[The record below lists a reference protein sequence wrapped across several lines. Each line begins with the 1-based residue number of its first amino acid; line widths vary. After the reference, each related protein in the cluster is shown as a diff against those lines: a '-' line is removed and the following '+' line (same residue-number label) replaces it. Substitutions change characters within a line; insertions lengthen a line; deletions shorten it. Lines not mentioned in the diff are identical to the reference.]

1 MKKSLTLLLLVF
13 ATSIF
18 AQNTYYV
25 SNTGNDSNNGL
36 SLANAFLTLQH
47 ASDIVAAGDVV
58 RVEDG
63 TYLGFDIRNKN
74 GTSTNPI
81 TFLATGDNVVVN
93 QPCPFRNDIINVEN
107 ADYVIVDGFI
117 IKDAPVGNGLPG
129 GNGIRVV
136 VSDHCIIRNNFCD
149 NSAERGIFTGFTD
162 DIIIENNVCTNSIDE
177 HGIYVSNS
185 SDRPIIRYNECYG
198 NNGTGIQINA
208 DASAGEDGIT
218 HDAQIYGNILHDNN
232 SAAGINL
239 DGAVN
244 TLIYNNLIYNNHSAQ
259 GIALYRSDAAV
270 ASSGAKIYNNTIIVP
285 TDGRWGILV
294 NVGANANTEIYN
306 NIIINLHAWRG
317 CITVESTT
325 GFFSGYNIVNDR
337 MSVSGDG
344 STITLAE
351 WQAFG
356 LGLNSLLADPLNQ
369 IFVDW
374 SSGNYELAPGSQ
386 AIDAGTSIVGA
397 IVTDDLMG
405 NNRPLGAAYDIGAY
419 EYEAV
424 NCSTSDMSG
433 VTTEM
438 GDIYLKAPCY
448 GIILTSP
455 NGSCFRIKVSDNGSL
470 IAEAITCP

>member
-13 ATSIF
+13 TTSIF

-25 SNTGNDSNNGL
+25 SNNGNDTNDGL
-36 SLANAFLTLQH
+36 SLARPFLTLQH
-47 ASDIVAAGDVV
+47 AADIVSAGDIV
-58 RVEDG
+58 RIENG
-63 TYLGFDIRNKN
+63 TYVGFDIRNKS

-81 TFLATGDNVVVN
+81 TFSAMGDNVVIN
-93 QPCPFRNDIINVEN
+93 ESGPIRYDIINIEN
-107 ADYVIVDGFI
+107 ADYVIVEGVTAR
-117 IKDAPVGNGLPG
+117 DAPGS

-149 NSAERGIFTGFTD
+149 NNAERGIFTGFTD

-208 DASAGEDGIT
+208 DLSSGGDGIT
-218 HDAQIYGNILHDNN
+218 SDAQIYGNIIHDNN
-232 SAAGINL
+232 RAAGINL

-244 TLIYNNLIYNNHSAQ
+244 AVIYNNLIYNNHFAQ
-259 GIALYRSDAAV
+259 GIALFQIDAA
-270 ASSGAKIYNNTIIVP
+270 APSSGVQIYNNTIIVP
-285 TDGRWGILV
+285 PDGRWGILV
-294 NVGANANTEIYN
+294 KAGANPNTKIYN

-317 CITVESTT
+317 CIALESTT
-325 GFFSGYNIVNDR
+325 GFFGNYNIVNDR
-337 MSVSGDG
+337 MSVIGDG

-356 LGLNSLLADPLNQ
+356 LGLNSLIADPLNQ

-386 AIDAGTSIVGA
+386 AIDAGTSLVSA
-397 IVTDDLMG
+397 LVTDDLAG
-405 NNRPLGAAYDIGAY
+405 NNRPLGAGYDIGTY

-424 NCSTSDMSG
+424 NCATSDMPG
-433 VTTEM
+433 MVTEM
-438 GDIYLKAPCY
+438 GDIYLQAPCY

>member
-13 ATSIF
+13 TTSIF

-25 SNTGNDSNNGL
+25 SNNGNDTNDGL
-36 SLANAFLTLQH
+36 SLARAFLTLQH
-47 ASDIVAAGDVV
+47 AADIVTTGDIV
-58 RVEDG
+58 RIENG
-63 TYLGFDIRNKN
+63 TYVGFDIRNKN

-81 TFLATGDNVVVN
+81 TFIAMGDNVVVN

-117 IKDAPVGNGLPG
+117 VRDAPGN

-149 NSAERGIFTGFTD
+149 NNAERGIFTGFTD
-162 DIIIENNVCTNSIDE
+162 DIIIENNICANSIDE

-198 NNGTGIQINA
+198 NNSTGIQINA
-208 DASAGEDGIT
+208 DLSSGGDGIT
-218 HDAQIYGNILHDNN
+218 NDAQIYGNIIHDNN
-232 SAAGINL
+232 GAAGINL

-244 TLIYNNLIYNNHSAQ
+244 TLIYNNLIYNNHLSQ

-270 ASSGAKIYNNTIIVP
+270 VSSGAKIYNNTIIVP
-285 TDGRWGILV
+285 SDGRWGILV
-294 NVGANANTEIYN
+294 RAGANANTVICN

-317 CITVESTT
+317 CIAVESTT
-325 GFFSGYNIVNDR
+325 GFTSHYNIVNDR
-337 MSVSGDG
+337 MSVTGDG

-356 LGLNSLLADPLNQ
+356 LGNNTLLADPLNQ
-369 IFVDW
+369 IFVNW
-374 SSGNYELAPGSQ
+374 GAGNYQLAPNSQ
-386 AIDAGTSIVGA
+386 AIDAGTSFVSA
-397 IVTDDLMG
+397 LVTDDLAG
-405 NNRPLGAAYDIGAY
+405 NNRPLGATYDIGAY
-419 EYEAV
+419 EYEAI
-424 NCSTSDMSG
+424 NCATSDIPG
-433 VTTEM
+433 VVTEM

-455 NGSCFRIKVSDNGSL
+455 NGACFRIKVSDNGAL